1 MNLVP
6 SNSFLTASGV
16 EMSGLGA
23 PVRTASPTETLAS
36 GVSLATTTWP
46 DLITSS

>member
-1 MNLVP
+1 MDFAP
-6 SNSFLTASGV
+6 SSSFLTASAV

-23 PVRTASPTETLAS
+23 PERTASPTETLAS
-36 GVSLATTTWP
+36 GVSLATTTCP